1 MAAKK
6 KKKLKLR
13 VDRVIIAAVA
23 CLIILFGLYKGISFA
38 VSHVMSLFE
47 TEAITPQNND
57 KPKNYKATVIVDPG
71 HGGCR

>member
-38 VSHVMSLFE
+38 VSLSL
-47 TEAITPQNND
+47 IHI
-57 KPKNYKATVIVDPG
+57 YKRVLIQ
-71 HGGCR
+71 

>member
-38 VSHVMSLFE
+38 VSHVMSLF
-47 TEAITPQNND
+47 
-57 KPKNYKATVIVDPG
+57 
-71 HGGCR
+71 